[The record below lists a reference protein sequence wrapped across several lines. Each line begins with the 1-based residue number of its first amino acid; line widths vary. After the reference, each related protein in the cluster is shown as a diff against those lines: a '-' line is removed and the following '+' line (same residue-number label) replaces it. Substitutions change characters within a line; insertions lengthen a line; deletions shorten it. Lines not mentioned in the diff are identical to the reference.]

1 MASAILLG
9 IGIAASAAV
18 GKIGIDAFKK
28 YRNINGSVKN
38 FVKGGFEPKMSRTEA
53 IQILSLN
60 SRGLTRQKVKTAHR
74 RLMLANHPDRGGSAY
89 VASKVNEAKGL
100 LDADRSI
107 RGFSSWAIPP
117 SRPVQKI
124 PSVLEAVESMKQYSL
139 NCPRQ

>member
-18 GKIGIDAFKK
+18 GKIGIDAFRK
-28 YRNINGSVKN
+28 YRNLNGSVKN

-60 SRGLTRQKVKTAHR
+60 NRGLTRQKIKNAHR

-89 VASKVNEAKGL
+89 VASKVNEAKGI

-107 RGFSSWAIPP
+107 RNFSSWIVPP
-117 SRPVQKI
+117 SRSAQKI
-124 PSVLEAVESMKQYSL
+124 PSVSEAVEWMQQHSL
-139 NCPRQ
+139 HSPRQ